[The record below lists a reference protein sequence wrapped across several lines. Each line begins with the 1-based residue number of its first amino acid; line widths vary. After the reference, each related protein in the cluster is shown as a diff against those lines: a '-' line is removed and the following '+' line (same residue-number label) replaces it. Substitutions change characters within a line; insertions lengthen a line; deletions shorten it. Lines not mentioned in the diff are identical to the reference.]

1 LPTKPT
7 ETSLIYESN
16 SLDQN
21 PAIVYLAGLS
31 TKDSRRTMQ
40 SALNTIAELLTGV
53 PDALVCRWGALRIQH
68 TMAIRGRLID
78 LYKPATV
85 NKFLSALRGVL
96 KSAWLLG
103 EMTAEEYQKAITIPS
118 VKNATLP
125 AGRELIMAE
134 LVALMG
140 VCRADESASG
150 IRDAAILAILYSA
163 GLRRAEIVG
172 LDLSDYSLREERLLV
187 RGKGGKE
194 RLAWLNRGA
203 VAAMRDWLTIRG
215 DESGPLFMPINKSNR
230 LMERRLTTQAIYH
243 ILKKRGEEAAV
254 EDFSPHD
261 FRRTFVSNLLDAGAD
276 ISTVSKMAGHSN
288 VQTTARYDRRPEEA
302 KRRAADLLHVPYK
315 RREE

>member
-1 LPTKPT
+1 MPAKPT
-7 ETSLIYESN
+7 ETSLIYESP

-21 PAIVYLAGLS
+21 PAVVYLAGLS

-40 SALNTIAELLTGV
+40 SALNTIAELLTGK
-53 PDALVCRWGALRIQH
+53 PDALTCRWGALRIQH

-78 LYKPATV
+78 SYKPATV

-118 VKNATLP
+118 VKNTTLP
-125 AGRELIMAE
+125 AGRELDMAE
-134 LVALMG
+134 LTALMG
-140 VCRADESASG
+140 VCRADQSSTG
-150 IRDAAILAILYSA
+150 VRDAAILAILYSA

-172 LDLSDYSLREERLLV
+172 LNLGDYSIREERLMV

-194 RLAWLNRGA
+194 RLAWLNQGA
-203 VAAMRDWLTIRG
+203 ASAIEDWLAIRG
-215 DESGPLFMPINKSNR
+215 DGAGPLFLPINKSGR
-230 LMERRLTTQAIYH
+230 LMERRLTTQAVYH

-254 EDFSPHD
+254 EAFSPHD

-288 VQTTARYDRRPEEA
+288 VQTTARYDRRPEDA
-302 KRRAADLLHVPYK
+302 KRRAADLLHIPYK
-315 RREE
+315 RRDE

>member
-1 LPTKPT
+1 MPSQST
-7 ETSLIYESN
+7 ETSLIYESS

-21 PAIVYLAGLS
+21 PAVVYLAGLS

-40 SALNTIAELLTGV
+40 SALNTIAELLTGK
-53 PDALVCRWGALRIQH
+53 PDALTCRWGALRIQH

-118 VKNATLP
+118 VKNTTLP
-125 AGRELIMAE
+125 AGRELDMAE
-134 LVALMG
+134 LTALMS
-140 VCRADESASG
+140 VCRADQSSTG
-150 IRDAAILAILYSA
+150 VRDAAILAILYSA

-172 LDLSDYSLREERLLV
+172 LNLADYSIREERLIV

-203 VAAMRDWLTIRG
+203 ASAIEDWLAIRG
-215 DESGPLFMPINKSNR
+215 DDAGPLFLPINKSGR
-230 LMERRLTTQAIYH
+230 LMERRLTTQAVYH
-243 ILKKRGEEAAV
+243 ILKKRGEEAAI
-254 EDFSPHD
+254 ESFSPHD

-288 VQTTARYDRRPEEA
+288 VQTTARYDRRPEDA
-302 KRRAADLLHVPYK
+302 KRRAADLLHIPYK